1 MCGEQVIANNVIIL
15 VVMTVGYIL
24 KQCLDRSLT
33 KGKPCSPAHQDGG
46 SAGPEKEREHKH
58 LLQTRSRWKGG
69 P

>member
-46 SAGPEKEREHKH
+46 SAGPEKE
-58 LLQTRSRWKGG
+58 
-69 P
+69 